1 MPKKMSKQRL
11 SIAFAAGA
19 LVAAMV
25 PGLASAAPGECKGD
39 NMGQIVK
46 FVIGVNGT
54 PIGGP
59 NGDWGWAH
67 PDGHQATPGQAFQY
81 FCNEH

>member
-1 MPKKMSKQRL
+1 MSLKMSKKRL
-11 SIAFAAGA
+11 SIALSAGG

-25 PGLASAAPGECKGD
+25 PGLASAAPGECQD

-46 FVIGVNGT
+46 YVIGVNGT
-54 PIGGP
+54 PLGGP
-59 NGDWGWAH
+59 NEDWGWAH
-67 PDGHQATPGQAFQY
+67 PDNHQATPGQAFQY